1 MQATVPPPTG
11 SPSPGRPRDPR
22 RDAAIREAALTL
34 LAEVGYERMSVDAI
48 AAAAGVSKPTIYR
61 RWAGKQELVAD
72 AIRCHPHT
80 HTTAPDTG
88 SLRDDLFATVRQLAD
103 HQVEDAQVA
112 AGLASRLRESEELAR
127 LVREHAVEAVRT
139 RFGSLVDR
147 AVARGELP
155 ARPSRHRL
163 VRGRRPVDRPHPR
176 AAQPRARRR
185 RVRGR
190 AGRPGAA
197 PDPDPSGPEGPPLSS
212 SPSPAPTPDSTAA

>member
-1 MQATVPPPTG
+1 MQVTAPSHTG
-11 SPSPGRPRDPR
+11 RPSPGRPRDPR

-88 SLRDDLFATVRQLAD
+88 TLRDDLFATVRQLAD

-155 ARPSRHRL
+155 ARPTVTALFADVAPSIVHTRVL
-163 VRGRRPVDRPHPR
+163 LSLEPVDDAFVAELVDRVLLPILTHPLPK
-176 AAQPRARRR
+176 AH
-185 RVRGR
+185 G
-190 AGRPGAA
+190 
-197 PDPDPSGPEGPPLSS
+197 
-212 SPSPAPTPDSTAA
+212 